1 MVNIPSYVFTVVK
14 RLESSGFQAYLA
26 GGCVRDSIMNIAPND
41 YDITTNARPEEIKNV
56 FRDFKLILTGEKH
69 GTVAVITNGGI
80 IEITSYR
87 LEKGYTDGRHPDN
100 VEFTSSLIEDLRP
113 SCIP

>member
-41 YDITTNARPEEIKNV
+41 YDITTNVRRRLK
-56 FRDFKLILTGEKH
+56 TYS
-69 GTVAVITNGGI
+69 GT
-80 IEITSYR
+80 
-87 LEKGYTDGRHPDN
+87 L
-100 VEFTSSLIEDLRP
+100 SLF
-113 SCIP
+113 